1 MLTCVFQGQAKEGN
15 SLLHIDDYRKGW
27 AARYLREAK
36 AELIAAKKT
45 PYIATGFML
54 EALTKAQAAI
64 YYCLGDPTFIIPIV
78 HEALYTKKKIEEPI
92 LNFLVEFEK
101 TLQQFASEPKSDIE
115 DSTKQVKDIIAYAS
129 EIVELFGGKS
139 S

>member
-1 MLTCVFQGQAKEGN
+1 MNRRSKPKEGN
-15 SLLHIDDYRKGW
+15 RVPTVDGYRKGW
-27 AARYLREAK
+27 ASRYLREAK

-45 PYIATGFML
+45 PYMATGFII

-64 YYCLGDPTFIIPIV
+64 YYSLGDPAFIVPIV
-78 HEALYTKKKIEEPI
+78 HETLSTKEHVEEPI
-92 LNFLVEFEK
+92 LNFLIEIEK
-101 TLQQFASEPKSDIE
+101 NLQQLAQDPNSDNEKIME
-115 DSTKQVKDIIAYAS
+115 HVNDIIEFTS